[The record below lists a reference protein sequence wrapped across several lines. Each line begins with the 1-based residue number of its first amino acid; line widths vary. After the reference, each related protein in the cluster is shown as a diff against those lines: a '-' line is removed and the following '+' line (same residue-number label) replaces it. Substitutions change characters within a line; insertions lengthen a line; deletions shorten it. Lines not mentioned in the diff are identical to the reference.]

1 MPDRPPLTAW
11 QAWLAWTVAA
21 LFFFYAFVL
30 RVSPS
35 VMVGELMAEFQ
46 VGGAV
51 FGTLS
56 SLYFYTYA
64 PLQLPAGMLMDRYG
78 PRRLITAAVAGDVPE
93 QLTGARY
100 DVASGQVERVR

>member
-1 MPDRPPLTAW
+1 MPRRRHSSKSVRTQPSLPESPLPAPW
-11 QAWLAWTVAA
+11 RAWLAWTAA
-21 LFFFYAFVL
+21 AVFFFYAFVL

-64 PLQLPAGMLMDRYG
+64 PLQLPVGMLMDRYG
-78 PRRLITAAVAGDVPE
+78 PRLMISVA
-93 QLTGARY
+93 Y
-100 DVASGQVERVR
+100 S